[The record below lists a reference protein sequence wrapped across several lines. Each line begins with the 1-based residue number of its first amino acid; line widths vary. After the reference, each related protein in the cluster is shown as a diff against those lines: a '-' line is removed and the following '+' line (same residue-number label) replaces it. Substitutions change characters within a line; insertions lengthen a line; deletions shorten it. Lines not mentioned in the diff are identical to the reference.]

1 MSRRSALVTSIVT
14 EMARNWNENASSFL
28 ISSEF
33 QESALN
39 KLFTKFEEW
48 SGVDIKACK
57 NAVQNWGQYWDRAD
71 NWFNRNK
78 AKIYG
83 NHLFYPIVFRKI
95 YQVNNICI
103 H

>member
-1 MSRRSALVTSIVT
+1 MLRIT
-14 EMARNWNENASSFL
+14 EMARSWNENVSSF
-28 ISSEF
+28 IITNEF
-33 QESALN
+33 QETALN

-78 AKIYG
+78 GEWFGDYYFAPIFRD
-83 NHLFYPIVFRKI
+83 HLKQVQQSNFYQFVSF
-95 YQVNNICI
+95 
-103 H
+103 